1 MELPFRPQQ
10 VKDAAH
16 QDECPHMLFYGPPST
31 GKTTTALAIA
41 HQLHGQIIAPLASR
55 CAKFRFKP
63 LSEEITSSRILHICN
78 EEGLTLDAEGAAL
91 FGSSISSKDLISVIN
106 FLGHLFWQ
114 YIFLLCIVILL
125 CPDFHGVVVFKA
137 ILQEV
142 TEALYAAC
150 KSGDFD
156 LANKEVN
163 NIIAEG
169 YPVSQ
174 ILAELFEAVVETDDA
189 SDERKACM
197 CKSLAT
203 ADKCLID
210 GADEYLQ
217 LLDVASNT
225 MRALCNMPQ
234 ERSYDI
240 EMAIEADDSF
250 KKPGAVP
257 FKWEIRPGVPKI
269 QQQQLQQK
277 QQKKPPTLP
286 SPPPP
291 FSHIQQKKELSP
303 PTLPS
308 TSPPFSHLSPLAT
321 PLVQKQKLK
330 PPPAGSIFLPPS
342 QPCAR
347 SFRSVP
353 RSVSERWRFE
363 QPVRV
368 RPECV
373 SAGCFPS
380 PLLRRK
386 QSKRRTAFNIAKPG
400 SEPDYTSD
408 LDTLSR
414 WSISSRKSLSSFRDS
429 PASSFSSYQSSPRP
443 VSDAEWAGFGL
454 F

>member
-1 MELPFRPQQ
+1 VSFLFLWLP
-10 VKDAAH
+10 
-16 QDECPHMLFYGPPST
+16 S
-31 GKTTTALAIA
+31 
-41 HQLHGQIIAPLASR
+41 
-55 CAKFRFKP
+55 
-63 LSEEITSSRILHICN
+63 LS
-78 EEGLTLDAEGAAL
+78 
-91 FGSSISSKDLISVIN
+91 
-106 FLGHLFWQ
+106 
-114 YIFLLCIVILL
+114 LL
-125 CPDFHGVVVFKA
+125 
-137 ILQEV
+137 
-142 TEALYAAC
+142 
-150 KSGDFD
+150 S
-156 LANKEVN
+156 
-163 NIIAEG
+163 
-169 YPVSQ
+169 
-174 ILAELFEAVVETDDA
+174 
-189 SDERKACM
+189 
-197 CKSLAT
+197 
-203 ADKCLID
+203 
-210 GADEYLQ
+210 
-217 LLDVASNT
+217 VASYF
-225 MRALCNMPQ
+225 PV
-234 ERSYDI
+234 

-269 QQQQLQQK
+269 QQKQLQEK

-286 SPPPP
+286 SPSPP
-291 FSHIQQKKELSP
+291 FSHRQQKKELSP

-308 TSPPFSHLSPLAT
+308 TSPPFSHPSPSTA

-342 QPCAR
+342 EPCAR
-347 SFRSVP
+347 SFRPVP
-353 RSVSERWRFE
+353 RSLSERWRFE

-386 QSKRRTAFNIAKPG
+386 QSKRRTAFSIAKPG

-429 PASSFSSYQSSPRP
+429 PASSFSSYHSSPRP

>member
-1 MELPFRPQQ
+1 MPLIPPRPNLNLPHAPIYQQ
-10 VKDAAH
+10 SQK
-16 QDECPHMLFYGPPST
+16 EGI
-31 GKTTTALAIA
+31 KEE
-41 HQLHGQIIAPLASR
+41 
-55 CAKFRFKP
+55 RFVSFCFCGCLL
-63 LSEEITSSRILHICN
+63 LS
-78 EEGLTLDAEGAAL
+78 
-91 FGSSISSKDLISVIN
+91 
-106 FLGHLFWQ
+106 FL
-114 YIFLLCIVILL
+114 
-125 CPDFHGVVVFKA
+125 
-137 ILQEV
+137 
-142 TEALYAAC
+142 
-150 KSGDFD
+150 S
-156 LANKEVN
+156 
-163 NIIAEG
+163 
-169 YPVSQ
+169 
-174 ILAELFEAVVETDDA
+174 
-189 SDERKACM
+189 
-197 CKSLAT
+197 
-203 ADKCLID
+203 
-210 GADEYLQ
+210 
-217 LLDVASNT
+217 VASYF
-225 MRALCNMPQ
+225 
-234 ERSYDI
+234 SV
-240 EMAIEADDSF
+240 EMAVEADDSF

-308 TSPPFSHLSPLAT
+308 TSPPFSHLSPSTT

-443 VSDAEWAGFGL
+443 VSDAEWAGFEYFDCSAAMEKHYAACVATLLDQQPKMTSG
-454 F
+454 

>member
-1 MELPFRPQQ
+1 
-10 VKDAAH
+10 
-16 QDECPHMLFYGPPST
+16 
-31 GKTTTALAIA
+31 
-41 HQLHGQIIAPLASR
+41 
-55 CAKFRFKP
+55 
-63 LSEEITSSRILHICN
+63 
-78 EEGLTLDAEGAAL
+78 
-91 FGSSISSKDLISVIN
+91 
-106 FLGHLFWQ
+106 
-114 YIFLLCIVILL
+114 
-125 CPDFHGVVVFKA
+125 
-137 ILQEV
+137 
-142 TEALYAAC
+142 
-150 KSGDFD
+150 
-156 LANKEVN
+156 
-163 NIIAEG
+163 
-169 YPVSQ
+169 
-174 ILAELFEAVVETDDA
+174 
-189 SDERKACM
+189 
-197 CKSLAT
+197 
-203 ADKCLID
+203 
-210 GADEYLQ
+210 
-217 LLDVASNT
+217 
-225 MRALCNMPQ
+225 
-234 ERSYDI
+234 
-240 EMAIEADDSF
+240 MAIEADDSF

-291 FSHIQQKKELSP
+291 FSHIQQKKELPP

-308 TSPPFSHLSPLAT
+308 TSPPFSHLSPSTT

-342 QPCAR
+342 QPCAK

-443 VSDAEWAGFGL
+443 LVSFEYFDCSAAMEKHYAACVATLLDQQPKMTSG
-454 F
+454 